1 MTASKR
7 PLRLSYTKLSL
18 FEFCPRAYRYRY
30 VERVR
35 VPFAPRLVVG
45 AIVHSVLHGLFQ
57 RLQAR
62 ERVDKA
68 LLDSLY
74 ADYWATAPQLDRERF
89 PEIWADGRALLDGY
103 WAANGDDLGNPILLE
118 SRFRFTSEASASH
131 SIEGVVDRVDETL
144 TGAEVIDYKSGGRPS
159 ELPSHLRTQL
169 HTYALGV
176 ERVFERAVDR
186 LSAYFLADNAA
197 ISVAPDPA
205 YTSALLGRYA
215 TVAERVGTGDFEATP
230 GPHCDHCDF
239 NDRCTV
245 RWTEESD

>member
-1 MTASKR
+1 MRSSRRA
-7 PLRLSYTKLSL
+7 LRLSFTKLSL
-18 FEFCPRAYRYRY
+18 FEFCPWAYRYRY

-45 AIVHSVLHGLFQ
+45 AIVHSVLHRLFQ

-68 LLDSLY
+68 TLDRLY
-74 ADYWATAPQLDRERF
+74 TDYWAAAPKLDRERF
-89 PEIWADGRALLDGY
+89 PDIWDDGQTLLDGY
-103 WAANGDDLGNPILLE
+103 WTANSNDLGSPILLE
-118 SRFRFTSEASASH
+118 SRFRFTPEASASH
-131 SIEGVVDRVDETL
+131 SIEGVIDRVDESPS
-144 TGAEVIDYKSGGRPS
+144 GSEIIDYKSGGRPP
-159 ELPSHLRTQL
+159 ELPDRLRAQL

-176 ERVFERAVDR
+176 EQVFERSVSR

-215 TVAERVGTGDFEATP
+215 IVAKRVGAEDFEATP

-239 NDRCTV
+239 SNRCPY
-245 RWTEESD
+245 RWQGTSD